1 MKTLTEI
8 IKRSTDPEVKSAI
21 TQTWAEMPPS
31 HEINPTV
38 EQMRLAGENG
48 ETWANIHTCVFAGAE
63 AANTYLEVG
72 SRRGHS
78 FLAALTANPKLN
90 ATAADIWSCGV
101 YGGEENTR
109 ALLEQTVAKVKP
121 GIKFSVVEGD
131 SKITLPQLLSQGKRY
146 DLIVVDGDH
155 DSEPAAIDL
164 QNADSLLDDGGI
176 IIFDDV
182 VHPLYP
188 GLKQV
193 WEDFKAKRPLWEFH
207 YFEWNVGTGIG
218 IKHLSEK

>member
-8 IKRSTDPEVKSAI
+8 IKRATDPEVKSAI
-21 TQTWAEMPPS
+21 AKIWAKMPPS
-31 HEINPTV
+31 NQIIPTP
-38 EQMRLAGENG
+38 EQVRLAGENG

-101 YGGEENTR
+101 YGGEENTQK
-109 ALLEQTVAKVKP
+109 LFEQIVSKLKPDTKFFVVA
-121 GIKFSVVEGD
+121 GD
-131 SKITLPQLLSQGKRY
+131 SKITLPKLLYQGKNY

-164 QNADSLLDDGGI
+164 QNADNLLEDGGLL
-176 IIFDDV
+176 IFDDV
-182 VHPLYP
+182 VHHLYP

-193 WEDFKAKRPLWEFH
+193 WDDFKAKRPLWEFH

>member
-8 IKRSTDPEVKSAI
+8 IKRATDPDIKTKISEVW
-21 TQTWAEMPPS
+21 TMMPWS
-31 HEINPTV
+31 HEIKPSV
-38 EQMRLAGENG
+38 LQICLAGERK

-101 YGGEENTR
+101 YGDEENTQK
-109 ALLEQTVAKVKP
+109 LFEQTVSKLKP
-121 GIKFSVVEGD
+121 DIKFFVVNGD
-131 SKITLPQLLSQGKRY
+131 SKLTLPKLLSQGKKY

-155 DSEPAAIDL
+155 DSEPSAIDL
-164 QNADSLLDDGGI
+164 QNADNLLDDGGM

-193 WEDFKAKRPLWEFH
+193 WDDFKAKRPLWDFH
-207 YFEWNVGTGIG
+207 YFEWNDGTGIG
-218 IKHLSEK
+218 IKHVAK